1 MASKQQEPD
10 IHSVVNN
17 GTESVQERAEMSEI
31 KSEDRRVKRTRAA
44 IQSALLSLMT
54 EKSYE
59 SISVQDIID
68 RADVGRATF
77 YNHFADKED
86 LLRDGIE
93 GLTQML
99 FRDAESAAAGND
111 LAFSLPILRHF
122 AEQRPLVVAMLSRQG
137 GASLLPHFVAVTTAG
152 VRREV
157 EKRGHAHAVP
167 DEALV
172 RFLAG
177 GFLALVEWWMLD
189 EPLREPEEVDATFQ
203 QLASAH
209 FDR

>member
-1 MASKQQEPD
+1 M
-10 IHSVVNN
+10 
-17 GTESVQERAEMSEI
+17 TEI

-44 IQSALLSLMT
+44 IQAALLSLMT

-93 GLTQML
+93 GLTTML
-99 FRDAESAAAGND
+99 FRDAESAALGND

-203 QLASAH
+203 QLASAY